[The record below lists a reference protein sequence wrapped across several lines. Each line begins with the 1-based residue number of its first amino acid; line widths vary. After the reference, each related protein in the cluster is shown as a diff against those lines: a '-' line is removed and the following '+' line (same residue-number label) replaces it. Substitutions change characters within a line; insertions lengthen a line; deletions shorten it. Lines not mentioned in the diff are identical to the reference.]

1 MREVGLPVAP
11 ADAAPEVKEVAKYI
25 TQCIGG
31 HGVARDVLE
40 QVMKAQGKWMDDK
53 HAFGW

>member
-11 ADAAPEVKEVAKYI
+11 ADAAPEAIEVAKYV
-25 TQCIGG
+25 THCIGG

-40 QVMKAQGKWMDDK
+40 QVMKVQGAWLDDK

>member
-1 MREVGLPVAP
+1 MAP
-11 ADAAPEVKEVAKYI
+11 ADAAPEAIEVAKYV
-25 TQCIGG
+25 THCIGG

-40 QVMKAQGKWMDDK
+40 QVMKVQGAWLDDK